1 MKWIAGLGN
10 PGDKYENTR
19 HNVGFMAVDRL
30 AERWGVRWTY
40 HAKSRAFVGEGR
52 TKGGQP
58 VRLLKPQTYMNLSG
72 ESIQSYMNY
81 YKLPLEDFIV
91 IYDDMDTE
99 VGQLRLRYKGSAGG
113 HNGIRSIIRH
123 VGTEQFNRLR
133 IGISRPPAG
142 MEVVHYVLSDF
153 TKEERAVIDRVLDVV
168 CDAMEMAASE
178 PFDKVMAKYN
188 GQKIA
193 VSNGS

>member
-10 PGDKYENTR
+10 PGGKYEDTR
-19 HNVGFMAVDRL
+19 HNVGFMVVDRL
-30 AERWGVRWTY
+30 AEQWGIRWT
-40 HAKSRAFVGEGR
+40 AQNRFRALVGEGR
-52 TKGGQP
+52 TESGEP
-58 VRLLKPQTYMNLSG
+58 VTLLKPQTYMNLSG
-72 ESIQSYMNY
+72 ESIQAYMNY

-113 HNGIRSIIRH
+113 HNGIRSIIQH
-123 VGTEQFNRLR
+123 LGTEQFKRIR

-142 MEVVHYVLSDF
+142 MEVIHYVLSDF
-153 TKEERAVIDRVLDVV
+153 TKAEYEIIDRVLDMACEAV
-168 CDAMEMAASE
+168 EMAILS

-188 GQKIA
+188 GQKI
-193 VSNGS
+193 VLPD